1 MIKLLDA
8 KFRRIPG
15 HYVVQCLMAT
25 AAIMVVLA
33 LMDAAEHTALIAAL
47 GASAFIA
54 FTMPEAHVSK
64 PRYLVG
70 GYLVGLTVG
79 VVFGLAFRS
88 LALPA
93 EGVARHAAQI
103 ALGGLAVGVAIF
115 LMVVLNFEHPPAAGV
130 ALGLVVNQTWSIVT
144 LGVIL
149 SAIIS
154 LCLIKWLLRRYLKN
168 LL

>member
-1 MIKLLDA
+1 MKLFDA

-25 AAIMVVLA
+25 VAIMVVLV
-33 LMDAAEHTALIAAL
+33 LMDAAEHTALIASL

-54 FTMPEAHVSK
+54 FTMPEAHVSW

-70 GYLVGLTVG
+70 GYVVGLSVG
-79 VVFGLAFRS
+79 VVFGLTFQW
-88 LALPA
+88 LGLPA
-93 EGVARHAAQI
+93 EGNSRFVAEV

-115 LMVVLNFEHPPAAGV
+115 LMVLLNFEHPPAAGI
-130 ALGLVVNQTWSIVT
+130 ALGLVINPAWDVVT
-144 LGVIL
+144 LGVIF
-149 SAIIS
+149 SAVIS
-154 LCLIKWLLRRYLKN
+154 LCLVKWLLRRYLRN